1 MTSPMVG
8 RSSPPAEQSANPDQH
23 GPDQDGPDQHRP
35 DQHRPDKSLLAN
47 QPTLPGMVVPAYQ
60 STTLGE
66 LLPSIGAHLGVPG
79 FTDDAF
85 RLPQSARYVVVLIDG
100 LGWNL
105 LRRAARQAPYLA
117 SLLGSAQPITSAIP
131 STSVT
136 SLASLGTGLPPGQ
149 HGLVGYTSRVPET
162 GAILNA
168 LTWESD
174 PVPTVY
180 QSKPTFF
187 ERATRSG
194 IAVATVALTRFRGT
208 GLTEAALR
216 GATFVPFNDDSAE
229 DVRIA
234 LIAEAVLRGERSVVY
249 AYERELDHC
258 GHVHGCNSETWVEQ
272 LVRIDAMCERLRN
285 ALPPQVTVII
295 TGDHGM
301 IDIPADQHIVAEEDP
316 TLMAGVSALAG
327 EGRFRQLYVDQE
339 PARRV
344 ADRWRAR
351 FGELAWIRTRDEA
364 IDEGWFAATD
374 DRLRDRWGHV
384 LVAMRGDWAVMTRA
398 FPREFTL
405 IGMHGSLTPAEMLV
419 PLLVA

>member
-1 MTSPMVG
+1 MTSPLVE
-8 RSSPPAEQSANPDQH
+8 STPPPADKHANSDQH
-23 GPDQDGPDQHRP
+23 HTDQTVPASQ
-35 DQHRPDKSLLAN
+35 S
-47 QPTLPGMVVPAYQ
+47 LPGMVVPAYQ

-66 LLPSIGAHLGVPG
+66 LMPSIGAHLGVSG

-105 LRRAARQAPYLA
+105 LRRAAREAPYLA
-117 SLLGSAQPITSAIP
+117 SLLGSAQPITSAVP
-131 STSVT
+131 STTVT

-149 HGLVGYTSRVPET
+149 HGLVGYTSRVPAT
-162 GAILNA
+162 GEILNA

-174 PVPTVY
+174 PSPAVY

-187 ERATRSG
+187 ERAAETG
-194 IAVATVALTRFRGT
+194 IAVTTVALTRFRGT

-216 GATFVPFNDDSAE
+216 GAVFVPYTDDSAE
-229 DVRIA
+229 ELKIA
-234 LIAEAVLRGERSVVY
+234 LIAEAALQGDRSVVY

-258 GHVHGCNSETWVEQ
+258 GHVHGCSSATWLEH
-272 LVRIDAMCERLRN
+272 LARIDVMCERLRA
-285 ALPPQVTVII
+285 ALAPQVTLII
-295 TGDHGM
+295 TADHGM
-301 IDIPADQHIVAEEDP
+301 IDIPADQRIVAEDDP
-316 TLMAGVSALAG
+316 ALMAGLSALAG

-339 PARRV
+339 LPRRV

-351 FGELAWIRTRDEA
+351 LGELAWVRTRDEA

-374 DRLRDRWGHV
+374 DQLRDRWGHV
-384 LVAMRGDWAVMTRA
+384 LVALRADWAIMTRA

-405 IGMHGSLTPAEMLV
+405 IGMHGSLTPAEMMV
-419 PLLVA
+419 PLIVA